1 MVGQRHLVLL
11 TIVVLLVVDVVW
23 LLLLIIFLVKVEL
36 LRITLVLVALGALV
50 VRSLLGRAS
59 FLEGREEQVLR
70 DLVRD
75 WINKGA

>member
-11 TIVVLLVVDVVW
+11 RIVFLLVVDVFW

-36 LRITLVLVALGALV
+36 LRVALVLLALTALV
-50 VRSLLGRAS
+50 VCSLLGRAS
-59 FLEGREEQVLR
+59 FLEGREEQVLG

-75 WINKGA
+75 WVN